1 MILNKVFYA
10 YDTKLDKYVDVNEA
24 QKRRFG
30 DYICPDCKEPLII
43 RKGDKRVWHFAHK
56 KYTYCS
62 SETSLHIA
70 AKKILQDSNFIY
82 LPKRQYVL
90 NNILGETVK
99 IAKVDTEPKIENVRP
114 DIVITLENRQQI
126 AIEIAVTH
134 KVESEKLEKLQKLGL
149 STIEIDLS
157 NIDQDITLEELRI
170 FILSDNEHKYWLYDS
185 MERTVNTFVHN
196 NTRILDFMPV
206 NNELVF
212 HRCPISARCDK
223 LLNGI
228 ARYIDCKHCIF
239 CYKCENDRAY
249 CLGDLRIAEPDDIG
263 ESLQK
268 LKQKYKSYENGF
280 LYYIFNHRCPQ
291 CGRVLR
297 WKTNE
302 VDGSSFLGCK
312 YPECKFTADPVKFKD
327 YLCKNSFYVTYEQE
341 MEENKNNG
349 WI

>member
-1 MILNKVFYA
+1 MNKVFYA

-82 LPKRQYVL
+82 LPKRQNVL
-90 NNILGETVK
+90 NNMLGETVK
-99 IAKVDTEPKIENVRP
+99 IDKVDIEPKIENVRP
-114 DIVITLENRQQI
+114 DILITLENRQQI

-185 MERTVNTFVHN
+185 TINAIN
-196 NTRILDFMPV
+196 NYVLKNETILDFTPKS
-206 NNELVF
+206 NELVF
-212 HRCPISARCDK
+212 RPCPISARCNK
-223 LLNGI
+223 ILKGV
-228 ARYIDCKHCIF
+228 ARLIDCKHCIF
-239 CYKCENDRAY
+239 CYKVDGYKAH
-249 CLGDLRIAEPDDIG
+249 CLGNVRIAEPNDIG
-263 ESLQK
+263 CKIED
-268 LKQKYKSYENGF
+268 LKQKYKGYENGF

-291 CGRVLR
+291 CGRLLR

-302 VDGSSFLGCK
+302 VDGSSFLGCH
-312 YPECKFTADPVKFKD
+312 YPECKFTADPGKFKD

-341 MEENKNNG
+341 MEENNNNG